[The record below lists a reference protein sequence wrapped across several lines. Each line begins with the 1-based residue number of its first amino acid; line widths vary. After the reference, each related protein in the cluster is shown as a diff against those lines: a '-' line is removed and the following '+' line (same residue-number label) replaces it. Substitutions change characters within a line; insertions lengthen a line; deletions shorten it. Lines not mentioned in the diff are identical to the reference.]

1 MDNSI
6 NSSPVSP
13 PVTSNS
19 VSDSVPL
26 ARPTPSVRDMNPRT
40 QDDLER
46 VREIILGQDVSE
58 RLGKAEAD
66 RLREI
71 LFGTHMQ
78 AYDRNF
84 ADLRRETDRV
94 IADLR
99 LAQDHA
105 QDFER
110 TQVSRLELLERE
122 TQQTLDELRREVTK
136 LRAQEALVQQLLTQ
150 IRQQE
155 LFTQTTA
162 HHADELDKGHAQHE
176 RDLRTLKLTVNE
188 HRDHHER
195 KWDALRR
202 EMRQGLDDLRVEL
215 RRLVDRLDDQKTD
228 RKALA
233 AMLIE
238 IASRLETGSNVTG
251 LLKELTPSQ
260 E

>member
-1 MDNSI
+1 MENSV
-6 NSSPVSP
+6 NSSPIPSTIANNSDSAPLSRPPSP
-13 PVTSNS
+13 P
-19 VSDSVPL
+19 
-26 ARPTPSVRDMNPRT
+26 RDVNPRT
-40 QDDLER
+40 QDELER

-78 AYDRNF
+78 AYDRHF

-122 TQQTLDELRREVTK
+122 TQQTLDELRREVVK
-136 LRAQEALVQQLLTQ
+136 LRAQEALIQQLLTQ
-150 IRQQE
+150 LRQQE
-155 LFTQTTA
+155 LFTQNTA
-162 HHADELDKGHAQHE
+162 HHADELDKGQAQHE
-176 RDLRTLKLTVNE
+176 RDLRALKITVNE